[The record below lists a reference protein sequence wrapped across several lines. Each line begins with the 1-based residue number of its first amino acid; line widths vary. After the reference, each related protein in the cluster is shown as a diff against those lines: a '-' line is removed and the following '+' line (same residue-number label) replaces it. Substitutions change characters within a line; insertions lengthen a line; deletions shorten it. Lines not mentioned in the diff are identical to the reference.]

1 MSVLGLHS
9 SRQGRLGGFPQLSPA
24 VRAAS
29 ARAARLSIDLPTLIG
44 LAPMLGHRLDDR
56 CAVAEQQDAD
66 MARRLIRASETPLPD
81 VARRQD
87 FYVAPLD
94 ILPFRRDG
102 QRRFQ
107 LLELNGTGIG
117 GLTNMPV
124 EIVEAILETVGEI
137 GDHAPGPAPV
147 VVVASSG
154 SESPR
159 ERKPSHLLHEKAL
172 FVDRIAQ
179 SLRARHGDVEVLA
192 LETLAGMEGWS
203 ASRPTVI
210 LGYSRDLIKH
220 AAIRNGAPLLFGRNI
235 AAIVNDRFLLNLTAT
250 HGRLNNDAFLPANRC
265 YEAGAD
271 KAAAYRL
278 ANSFKGGDR
287 FPAVQQPIRFTVAET
302 EEALAEAVRARVA
315 AHELLVIKPSG
326 AGQGDGIEF
335 FLGGEDESRIRDQIG
350 RSLATV
356 RQRYGSAAGFPYTIA
371 EYLDADVI
379 DAPQHELHGRKF
391 ELRIV
396 VYRHGSVLR
405 ALPSIA
411 KVAPEAWDPARPT
424 RAALINNV
432 SASVRRAG
440 GGGAEHLL
448 PLCSHRALALIGLRE
463 GELAELCCWS
473 TAYVAH
479 ILAELRGAPADVMR
493 C

>member
-1 MSVLGLHS
+1 MPVLARRS
-9 SRQGRLGGFPQLSPA
+9 FRQGILGGFPQPSPVANLSSTRGPC
-24 VRAAS
+24 
-29 ARAARLSIDLPTLIG
+29 LSIGLPTLIG

-56 CAVAEQQDAD
+56 CSVAEQQDAAI
-66 MARRLIRASETPLPD
+66 ARRLIRASETPLPGI
-81 VARRQD
+81 ARPQD

-94 ILPFRRDG
+94 ILPYRRDG

-117 GLTNMPV
+117 GLTNMPI

-137 GDHAPGPAPV
+137 GAHAVGAAPV

-154 SESPR
+154 SELPE
-159 ERKPSHLLHEKAL
+159 ERRPNHLLHEKAL
-172 FVDRIAQ
+172 FVDCIAR
-179 SLRARHGDVEVLA
+179 SLRARHGDVEILA
-192 LETLAGMEGWS
+192 LETLAGVGGWR
-203 ASRPTVI
+203 ARRPAVV

-220 AAIRNGAPLLFGRNI
+220 SVIRSGIPRLFGRDI
-235 AAIVNDRFLLNLTAT
+235 AAIVNDRFLLNLEAAQ
-250 HGRLNNDAFLPANRC
+250 GQLNNDAFLAANRC

-278 ANSFKGGDR
+278 ANSFKAGIR
-287 FPAVQQPIRFTVAET
+287 FSAIPQPIRFTVADT
-302 EEALAEAVRARVA
+302 EDALVTEVRARLA
-315 AHELLVIKPSG
+315 AGELLVIKPSG
-326 AGQGDGIEF
+326 TGQGDGIEF
-335 FLGGEDESRIRDQIG
+335 FLGGEDERRIRDRIA

-356 RQRYGSAAGFPYTIA
+356 RQRYGAAAGFPYTVA

-396 VYRHGSVLR
+396 VYRHGSTLR

-411 KVAPEAWDPARPT
+411 KVAPEAWDPAHPT

-432 SASVRRAG
+432 SASLRRTG
-440 GGGAEHLL
+440 GSGGAHLL
-448 PLCSHRALALIGLRE
+448 PLCSPSALALIGLCE
-463 GELAELCCWS
+463 AELAELCSWS

-479 ILAELRGAPADVMR
+479 ILAELRSAPTSGKR